1 MSALC
6 VQVDVNHFVVSTT
19 TPIDQCTSYVLLESS
34 EWGGSSVW
42 AIPSAGDVAAIWGFA
57 FSLPVIV
64 FLMAWSLGVVLKMF
78 K

>member
-6 VQVDVNHFVVSTT
+6 VQVDNGFVVSTAV
-19 TPIDQCTSYVLLESS
+19 PIDQCTSYVLLESS

-42 AIPSAGDVAAIWGFA
+42 AIPPVSDVAAIWSFA
-57 FSLPVIV
+57 FSLPMIV
-64 FLMAWSLGVVLKMF
+64 FLMAWAIGVILKMF

>member
-6 VQVDVNHFVVSTT
+6 VTVDVLGHVIKTND
-19 TPIDQCTSYVLLESS
+19 PIDQCTSYVLLESS

-42 AIPSAGDVAAIWGFA
+42 AIPPVEDVALIWGFA
-57 FSLPVIV
+57 FSVPVIV
-64 FLMAWSLGVVLKMF
+64 FLMAWSLGVILKMF

>member
-6 VQVDVNHFVVSTT
+6 VKVDANGFVVSTI
-19 TPIDQCTSYVLLESS
+19 TPVDQCTSYVLLDSS

-42 AIPSAGDVAAIWGFA
+42 AIPPVGNVAAIWGFA
-57 FSLPVIV
+57 FSVPVIV
-64 FLMAWSLGVVLKMF
+64 FLMAWSLGVILKMF